1 MARKQSC
8 IDALRRP
15 SGGPFIDA
23 GYQEVILPS
32 IYEASTFI
40 GKMGEE
46 KEEKM
51 WTFDTRGDN
60 PTRVALVPEITGMIQ
75 ELWNSGWSK
84 SMKKPTRLFYLSR
97 CYRYDRP
104 QKGRYREF
112 TQFGIELLGNRNPEQ
127 EKQEVIDLLDKCL
140 SDLKIPYTLEREI
153 KRGIGYYTE
162 DGFEAESEA
171 LGAQRQIAGGGRYA
185 EGIGWA
191 IGVDRVML
199 LKEG

>member
-1 MARKQSC
+1 
-8 IDALRRP
+8 
-15 SGGPFIDA
+15 
-23 GYQEVILPS
+23 
-32 IYEASTFI
+32 
-40 GKMGEE
+40 MGEE

>member
-1 MARKQSC
+1 MARKQSY
-8 IDALRRP
+8 IDALLRP
-15 SGGPFIDA
+15 CGGPFIDA

-51 WTFDTRGDN
+51 WTFDTRGDT
-60 PTRVALVPEITGMIQ
+60 PARVALVPEITGMIQ
-75 ELWNSGWSK
+75 ELWNNGWSK

-112 TQFGIELLGNRNPEQ
+112 TQFGIELLGNKNPEQ
-127 EKQEVIDLLDKCL
+127 EKQEVIDLLDRCL
-140 SDLKIPYTLEREI
+140 KDLEIPYTLEREI

-162 DGFEAESEA
+162 DGFEAESET

-191 IGVDRVML
+191 IGVDRIML
-199 LKEG
+199 LK